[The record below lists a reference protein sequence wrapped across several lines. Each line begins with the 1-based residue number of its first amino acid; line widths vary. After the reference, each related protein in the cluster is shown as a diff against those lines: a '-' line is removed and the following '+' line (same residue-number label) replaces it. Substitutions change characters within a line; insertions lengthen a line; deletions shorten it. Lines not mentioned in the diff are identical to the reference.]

1 MIKDPLTGEV
11 IESEHVDLNE
21 EMDRTMVLSNSYY
34 FLFPSCPMIDKLQDK
49 TLFLYGKYQGV
60 ALVHKFYDKK
70 KKPTLRERL
79 ELQRKERL
87 ASGYGK
93 RKKELSD
100 IDVRITNYLY
110 FILY

>member
-1 MIKDPLTGEV
+1 LRDNFIL
-11 IESEHVDLNE
+11 I
-21 EMDRTMVLSNSYY
+21 R
-34 FLFPSCPMIDKLQDK
+34 
-49 TLFLYGKYQGV
+49 KYQGV

-93 RKKELSD
+93 RKKEISD
-100 IDVRITNYLY
+100 IDVRIYLSLINYV
-110 FILY
+110 FFK